1 MRKPF
6 LVTITLA
13 LAAYLVLPMTGLSS
27 TLDSRIGK
35 ARHQLEGKRAQEGVL
50 TTQLSSYSA
59 RIQSLRGDISDLQQ
73 RQNRVQVSLNAKQA
87 ELTQISN
94 RRQVVQDRLTRL
106 RGKLVAGRRLLAQ
119 RLVALYKDEQPDM
132 VTVVLESHGF
142 TDLLDRADFIQRIS
156 DQNETIVTRV
166 RGLTHEVGMDE
177 KRLQGL
183 EARATAARNAILSK
197 RNEIVNAKQ
206 SLVSRQTD
214 LVAARG
220 VRARALAQVRASR
233 HAIEDRLG
241 NLEAQQAK
249 IQARLQ
255 TASAG
260 ISAGPIK
267 RGSGQ
272 FIWPV
277 NGPITSGFGGRNI
290 GAGAEFH
297 PGIDI
302 GAGTGTPIRAAGSG
316 TVTLMQP
323 ESASGGYGNFTCIS
337 HTSSISTCYGH
348 QSRFGTHVGAHVS
361 QGQVIGFVGCTG
373 RCFGP
378 HLHFE
383 VRVNGSVVNPLGY
396 L

>member
-1 MRKPF
+1 MRKSF
-6 LVTITLA
+6 LLTISLV

-27 TLDSRIGK
+27 SLDSRIGK
-35 ARHQLEGKRAQEGVL
+35 ARQRVNGKKAQEGVL
-50 TTQLSSYSA
+50 TTQLSHYSA
-59 RIQSLRGDISDLQQ
+59 RIQVLRGDIGELQQ
-73 RQNRVQVSLNAKQA
+73 RQDRVQVSLNAKQA
-87 ELTQISN
+87 ELTQIAD
-94 RRQVVQDRLTRL
+94 RHQVVQDRLTRL
-106 RGKLVAGRRLLAQ
+106 RAKLVAGRALLAK
-119 RLVALYKDEQPDM
+119 RLVALYKDDQPDM
-132 VTVVLESHGF
+132 VTVVLEAHGF

-166 RGLTHEVGMDE
+166 RGLSHQVGMAE
-177 KRLQGL
+177 KRLAGL
-183 EARATAARNAILSK
+183 EVQATNARNEILAK
-197 RNEIVNAKQ
+197 RNEIAGAKQ
-206 SLVSRQTD
+206 TLVSRQGD
-214 LVAARG
+214 LLAARN
-220 VRARALAQVRASR
+220 VRASALAR
-233 HAIEDRLG
+233 VRATREKLEGHLG
-241 NLEAQQAK
+241 DLEAQQAR
-249 IQARLQ
+249 IQAKLQ
-255 TASAG
+255 NASSG

-277 NGPITSGFGGRNI
+277 NGPITSGFGARNI
-290 GAGAEFH
+290 GAGGEFH

-302 GAGTGTPIRAAGSG
+302 GAGTGTPIRAAGAG

-348 QSRFGTHVGAHVS
+348 QSRFGTHPGARVS

>member
-1 MRKPF
+1 MKKPF
-6 LVTITLA
+6 LLSISLA

-27 TLDSRIGK
+27 SLDSRIGK
-35 ARHQLEGKRAQEGVL
+35 ARQKVGAVKAHEGVL
-50 TTQLSSYSA
+50 TTQLSHYSA
-59 RIQSLRGDISDLQQ
+59 RIQVLRGDIGELQQ
-73 RQNRVQVSLNAKQA
+73 RQDRVQVSLNAKQM
-87 ELTQISN
+87 ELIRIAARHN
-94 RRQVVQDRLTRL
+94 AVQSRLTIL
-106 RGKLVAGRRLLAQ
+106 RGKLAAGRKLLAQ
-119 RLVALYKDEQPDM
+119 RLVALYKDDQPDM
-132 VTVVLESHGF
+132 VTVVLEAHGF

-156 DQNETIVTRV
+156 DQNEQIVTRV
-166 RGLTHEVGMDE
+166 RGLTHQVGVE
-177 KRLQGL
+177 TKRLIGL
-183 EARATAARNAILSK
+183 EAQARTARNQILVQRNQIAASK
-197 RNEIVNAKQ
+197 Q
-206 SLVSRQTD
+206 TLVSRQSD
-214 LVAARG
+214 LVAAKN
-220 VRARALAQVRASR
+220 VRARALARVRESR

-241 NLEAQQAK
+241 NLQAQQAR
-249 IQARLQ
+249 IQARLNN
-255 TASAG
+255 ASSG

-290 GAGAEFH
+290 GAGSEFH

-302 GAGTGTPIRAAGSG
+302 GAGTGTPIRAAGAG

-323 ESASGGYGNFTCIS
+323 EAASGGYGNFTCIS

-361 QGQVIGFVGCTG
+361 QGQVIGYVGCTG

-383 VRVNGSVVNPLGY
+383 VRVNGAVVNPLGY

>member
-6 LVTITLA
+6 LVTICLA
-13 LAAYLVLPMTGLSS
+13 LGAYLMLPMPGLSS
-27 TLDSRIGK
+27 SLNSRIDKAQQQLNGK
-35 ARHQLEGKRAQEGVL
+35 KAQEGVL
-50 TTQLSSYSA
+50 TTQLSHYSA
-59 RIQSLRGDISDLQQ
+59 RIQVLRGDIGELQS
-73 RQNRVQVSLNAKQA
+73 RQDRVQVSLNAKQA
-87 ELTQISN
+87 ELTQIAD
-94 RRQVVQDRLTRL
+94 RHQVVQDRLTRL
-106 RGKLVAGRRLLAQ
+106 RAKLVAGRQLLAQ
-119 RLVALYKDEQPDM
+119 RLVALYKDDQPDI
-132 VTVVLESHGF
+132 VTVVLEAHGF
-142 TDLLDRADFIQRIS
+142 TDLLDRSDFIQRVS
-156 DQNETIVTRV
+156 DQNEQIVTRV
-166 RGLTHEVGMDE
+166 RGLTHDVGVE
-177 KRLQGL
+177 TQRLIGL
-183 EARATAARNAILSK
+183 EAQARTA
-197 RNEIVNAKQ
+197 RNEILTKRNQIGGAKQ
-206 SLVSRQTD
+206 TLVSRQSD
-214 LVAARG
+214 LVAAKN
-220 VRARALAQVRASR
+220 VRARALAQVRSSR
-233 HAIEDRLG
+233 HAIEDKLG
-241 NLEAQQAK
+241 NLQAQQAR
-249 IQARLQ
+249 IEARINN
-255 TASAG
+255 ASSG

-290 GAGAEFH
+290 GAGSEFH

-316 TVTLMQP
+316 TITLQQP

-348 QSRFGTHVGAHVS
+348 QSKFIAHAGQHVA
-361 QGQVIGFVGCTG
+361 QGQVIGLVGCTG

>member
-6 LVTITLA
+6 LLTVTMA
-13 LAAYLVLPMTGLSS
+13 LGLYLLLPLPGLSS
-27 TLDSRIGK
+27 SLDSRIGK
-35 ARHQLEGKRAQEGVL
+35 TRDRLAGKKHQEGIL
-50 TTQLSSYSA
+50 TTQLSHYSA
-59 RIQSLRGDISDLQQ
+59 RIQVLRGDIGELQQ
-73 RQNRVQVSLNAKQA
+73 RQDRVQVSLNAKQA
-87 ELTQISN
+87 ELTRVSN
-94 RRQVVQDRLTRL
+94 RHQIVQNRLTKL
-106 RGKLVAGRRLLAQ
+106 RAKLVAGRALLAR
-119 RLVALYKDEQPDM
+119 RLVALYKDDQPDM

-166 RGLTHEVGMDE
+166 RGLSHQVGMAE
-177 KRLQGL
+177 KRLHGL
-183 EARATAARNAILSK
+183 EVQATNARNTILSK
-197 RNEIVNAKQ
+197 RNEIAGAKQ
-206 SLVSRQTD
+206 TLVSRQAD
-214 LVAARG
+214 LVAAKN
-220 VRARALAQVRASR
+220 VRAGALAKVRSSR
-233 HAIEDRLG
+233 QELEGHLG
-241 NLEAQQAK
+241 DLEAQQAR

-255 TASAG
+255 NASAG

-290 GAGAEFH
+290 GAGSEFH
-297 PGIDI
+297 PGLDI
-302 GAGTGTPIRAAGSG
+302 GAPMGTPIRAAGAG
-316 TVTLMQP
+316 TITLQQP

-348 QSRFGTHVGAHVS
+348 QSKFIAHAGQHVS
-361 QGQVIGFVGCTG
+361 QGQVIGLVGCTG
-373 RCFGP
+373 RCFGA